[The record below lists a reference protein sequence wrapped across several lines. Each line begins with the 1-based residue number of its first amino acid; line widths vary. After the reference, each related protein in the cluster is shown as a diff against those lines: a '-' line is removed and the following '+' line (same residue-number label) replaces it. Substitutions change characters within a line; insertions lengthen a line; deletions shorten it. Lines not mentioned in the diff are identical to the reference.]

1 MGQLLH
7 IEPEK
12 DYRCINCHSMFEQV
26 DKQLIDEDLKG
37 QGKLLKDGVSCVAC
51 HGPFQNWVKEHSSE
65 SEKEQDDW
73 RAWTRDA
80 KQTTYGMTDLWDP
93 IVRTQTCSS
102 CHVGDTKKG
111 RVLTHEMYAA
121 GHPPLSG
128 FDTAT
133 FSNGMPPHWQLLRD
147 KKPGIQEKLQYDP
160 KKNGLEQ
167 TRIAL
172 VGNVASFRENMTLLA
187 TQSHLGADNQGQNTL
202 DLAMFDCA
210 QCHHDLKRK
219 SWRQDRGYK
228 STPGRPQFR
237 TYSTALI
244 KVAIRHTGG
253 GETEIEA
260 LDRKI
265 ARLYEAFDSRPFGD
279 AKKIGP
285 AAADLVDW
293 AGSLSHKL
301 NEGQTGFDK
310 TSTMSLLKQIV
321 KLPSE
326 DTPDYDTA
334 RQIAWCFQTIY
345 DEVLLAY
352 TNSGDPKDESTKI
365 KLTSQREEM
374 AKHFLSLEKG
384 LFLRLP
390 YTDLA
395 AVKKEYPLEDLE
407 ARRKLLS
414 EYRVQRQRQYDDY
427 WPENLNRQSEYG
439 PEDFKKTFAAMAKL
453 LP

>member
-1 MGQLLH
+1 
-7 IEPEK
+7 
-12 DYRCINCHSMFEQV
+12 
-26 DKQLIDEDLKG
+26 
-37 QGKLLKDGVSCVAC
+37 
-51 HGPFQNWVKEHSSE
+51 
-65 SEKEQDDW
+65 
-73 RAWTRDA
+73 
-80 KQTTYGMTDLWDP
+80 
-93 IVRTQTCSS
+93 
-102 CHVGDTKKG
+102 
-111 RVLTHEMYAA
+111 
-121 GHPPLSG
+121 
-128 FDTAT
+128 
-133 FSNGMPPHWQLLRD
+133 
-147 KKPGIQEKLQYDP
+147 
-160 KKNGLEQ
+160 
-167 TRIAL
+167 
-172 VGNVASFRENMTLLA
+172 
-187 TQSHLGADNQGQNTL
+187 
-202 DLAMFDCA
+202 
-210 QCHHDLKRK
+210 
-219 SWRQDRGYK
+219 
-228 STPGRPQFR
+228 
-237 TYSTALI
+237 
-244 KVAIRHTGG
+244 
-253 GETEIEA
+253 
-260 LDRKI
+260 
-265 ARLYEAFDSRPFGD
+265 
-279 AKKIGP
+279 
-285 AAADLVDW
+285 
-293 AGSLSHKL
+293 
-301 NEGQTGFDK
+301 
-310 TSTMSLLKQIV
+310 MSLLKQIV